1 MQAVASTGAF
11 VALAVAVHF
20 GQLDVLDCAC
30 TQNTAAQ
37 RVVVFLLR
45 FAIGVPALVLLL
57 IPKGFTGVRCV
68 LNIGYVLCAVAGF
81 LLVPYAVERLTRIH
95 CVC

>member
-11 VALAVAVHF
+11 VALAVAVHN
-20 GQLDVLDCAC
+20 GWLDVLDCAC
-30 TQNTAAQ
+30 THSTAAQ
-37 RVVVFLLR
+37 RAVVLLLR

-57 IPKGFTGVRCV
+57 VPKGFTGVRCV
-68 LNIGYVLCAVAGF
+68 LNIGYVVCAVAGF
-81 LLVPYAVERLTRIH
+81 LLVPFAVERLTRFP